1 MRKIEMPLPHPSAAR
16 TGATGTPNIPHPE
29 QAGGNRDCGNQKG
42 NHVPPTH
49 RLLVK
54 LGRRDLLSP
63 GEQAAFAKAVSRF
76 DTFVRGDDVVRE
88 HGVQSDCRLVVEG
101 MAAHCRMVSDGGR
114 QISQV
119 CIPGDFVDL
128 PGFLVKQVDYGV
140 TAVSNLRVAVIPHD
154 RLAALIRE
162 HPHLGRLLWL
172 DTLLQTGS
180 VREWLVSS
188 GRRSAL
194 AHIAH
199 FFCEMLVRYEL
210 VGLAHGNGCPLPI
223 TQTDLADICGM
234 TIVHANRTLQTM
246 RSMGLVTWQKGW
258 LTIHDRQELARLADF
273 DPGYLHLRHEQR

>member
-1 MRKIEMPLPHPSAAR
+1 MASESRPSMRKIEMPLPHPSAAR

-180 VREWLVSS
+180 VREWLGSS
-188 GRRSAL
+188 GRRAAPPPNSA
-194 AHIAH
+194 
-199 FFCEMLVRYEL
+199 FFFGE
-210 VGLAHGNGCPLPI
+210 VGRSPLRGPPH
-223 TQTDLADICGM
+223 T
-234 TIVHANRTLQTM
+234 
-246 RSMGLVTWQKGW
+246 
-258 LTIHDRQELARLADF
+258 
-273 DPGYLHLRHEQR
+273 